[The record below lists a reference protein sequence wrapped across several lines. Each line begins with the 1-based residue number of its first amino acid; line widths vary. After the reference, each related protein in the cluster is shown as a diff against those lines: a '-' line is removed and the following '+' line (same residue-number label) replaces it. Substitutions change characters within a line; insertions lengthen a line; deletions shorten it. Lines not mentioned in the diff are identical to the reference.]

1 MHVTLRNP
9 NICRAPLSRWS
20 RTSLFF
26 DLKIFVGGGVRMS
39 RNQSETG
46 LSDTRAETIQKREL
60 PDPRIYGPLVQQ
72 LLHAVRLSASRA
84 ANSAPLV
91 QLTAARID

>member
-1 MHVTLRNP
+1 
-9 NICRAPLSRWS
+9 
-20 RTSLFF
+20 
-26 DLKIFVGGGVRMS
+26 MS

-91 QLTAARID
+91 QLTAARIDHGQTGQERRSGRDGAFSRG